1 MLNTADVTPCEQSHE
16 GGRTGCFR
24 FWIGPVLIAVFVGLL
39 YFNSLGNQFTNWD
52 DGMIY
57 GNRTIRNLTWEGIM
71 NLFTPQRANTYQ
83 PVRMLSYAVDYS
95 LWRLNPLGYH
105 ITNTLYYALT
115 CLMVFLTLRLL
126 SVHLRGGEGAD
137 SHFRVGLFGALLF
150 AAHPVHVEA
159 VAWLAA
165 RKEVLQGFFFFLAF
179 YLYLR
184 GKEEE
189 GRKRVILLGLVLLSI
204 LLATLSKPSAVVF
217 PAVLLVYEI
226 SLRQTQW
233 IHSLKRRRLFF
244 GLSILISLIFVFV
257 LLKVMLDAGGVKA
270 FRGGS
275 FLNNFLLSFYVFINT
290 IKLLIF
296 TINYSASYAMKIPTP
311 MLGLPIFLAIV
322 DTLLLAGVSLWSL
335 KKTKVVF
342 FAFFFFGVTLLPYL
356 NIIPISTLLADRYLF
371 IASFSYCFLLGV
383 VFDRFYTFRTKRSS
397 KEFFKVVSIVLF
409 LFLLVGYS
417 FMTFQQNR
425 IWENSYTL
433 WSDAVEKQPE
443 SNTANSLMGVVYMEL
458 GMDEKAVEYLEKA
471 VQILPYDYES
481 RNNLGIIYGRL
492 GEPEKALQELLIADQ
507 LKPDR
512 YAIRI
517 NLSVH
522 YLRQKEYNKA
532 GEILKD
538 LIAKNPRDAT
548 LYFRLGMMYKERGD
562 YESAISAFSKAV
574 ELAPDI
580 ISPYEELGNIYL
592 HQFNDVAKAKFYYSR
607 GIEAAPKAAAHVER
621 LNRVIQDLESR

>member
-1 MLNTADVTPCEQSHE
+1 
-16 GGRTGCFR
+16 
-24 FWIGPVLIAVFVGLL
+24 
-39 YFNSLGNQFTNWD
+39 
-52 DGMIY
+52 
-57 GNRTIRNLTWEGIM
+57 
-71 NLFTPQRANTYQ
+71 
-83 PVRMLSYAVDYS
+83 
-95 LWRLNPLGYH
+95 
-105 ITNTLYYALT
+105 
-115 CLMVFLTLRLL
+115 
-126 SVHLRGGEGAD
+126 
-137 SHFRVGLFGALLF
+137 
-150 AAHPVHVEA
+150 
-159 VAWLAA
+159 
-165 RKEVLQGFFFFLAF
+165 
-179 YLYLR
+179 
-184 GKEEE
+184 
-189 GRKRVILLGLVLLSI
+189 
-204 LLATLSKPSAVVF
+204 
-217 PAVLLVYEI
+217 
-226 SLRQTQW
+226 
-233 IHSLKRRRLFF
+233 
-244 GLSILISLIFVFV
+244 
-257 LLKVMLDAGGVKA
+257 
-270 FRGGS
+270 
-275 FLNNFLLSFYVFINT
+275 
-290 IKLLIF
+290 
-296 TINYSASYAMKIPTP
+296 
-311 MLGLPIFLAIV
+311 
-322 DTLLLAGVSLWSL
+322 
-335 KKTKVVF
+335 VVF

-397 KEFFKVVSIVLF
+397 KDFFKVLSTVLF

-621 LNRVIQDLESR
+621 LKRVIQDLESR